1 MRKQPMQWL
10 NSLKLAVINK
20 DINSIHKHISDIPEI
35 TDMANAQEALA
46 LIKESINIV
55 EKEKENALEQ
65 INKIK
70 QTKAFLNNH

>member
-1 MRKQPMQWL
+1 MQWL
-10 NSLKLAVINK
+10 NSLKLAVINQ
-20 DINSIHKHISDIPEI
+20 DIDSIQEHISKIPKI

-55 EKEKENALEQ
+55 DKAKENALEQ

-70 QTKAFLNNH
+70 LTKAFLNNH